1 MAIAFALETLARV
14 EKLTRAVLS
23 SDDGGVP
30 LARFSSDYQRMTK
43 TQFPWREYGF
53 SSARDMLLSME
64 NIVEF
69 KFSDE
74 ENQFYLLPAA
84 HVTRNSADNSRNSG
98 TWSRQSKSVASTE
111 RINSSRVLHSSIN
124 SCQPTASSD
133 SNADEPMPSL
143 VETTGRGNGLF
154 TFDHHGRVSVYVS
167 QSKEKPAQGYWNVCI
182 YVLCCTG

>member
-1 MAIAFALETLARV
+1 
-14 EKLTRAVLS
+14 
-23 SDDGGVP
+23 
-30 LARFSSDYQRMTK
+30 MTK

-69 KFSDE
+69 KFLDE

-84 HVTRNSADNSRNSG
+84 HVTRNSIDNSRNSG

-111 RINSSRVLHSSIN
+111 RINSSRVLHNSIN
-124 SCQPTASSD
+124 SCQSTASSD
-133 SNADEPMPSL
+133 SNADKRMPSL
-143 VETTGRGNGLF
+143 VETTGQGNGMF

-182 YVLCCTG
+182 YVLCLALAKEITVYVVFLNDFIYKNFENLQHFLKIKVCNLRTLCTL